1 MIFEEEK
8 MDTCRVV
15 PNCYRTP
22 IPKFHFEIM
31 LLFIVT
37 QGLAGP
43 HTMLTV
49 TLKSA
54 TTTNSKNQGVLG
66 KHVFFDLFEL
76 KMTKKHFPLSKS
88 KFILPCNLGTYHNFA
103 DFLDL
108 NL

>member
-54 TTTNSKNQGVLG
+54 MTTNSKNQGVLG
-66 KHVFFDLFEL
+66 ENVFFDLFEL
-76 KMTKKHFPLSKS
+76 KMTRNIFLCPSQNSFCHAIWGPTI
-88 KFILPCNLGTYHNFA
+88 ILPTFWI
-103 DFLDL
+103 
-108 NL
+108 